1 MVEMQLR
8 AELLSLKRSQSSLTR
23 RVSQLTG
30 LVSELQP
37 LWLTAPDD
45 VQDQVQLALAAK
57 TPRMGLCATLL
68 NPIREPISE
77 AGDTP
82 HTEVHGVGRGKDDGV
97 SEASSGASD
106 CTGADSPS
114 QSSRTSSNSAEAQS
128 TQGPSQRLSV
138 PPLATLP
145 ALGKLRGRGPP
156 LPKTIPLGLAMGVT
170 KAQNDPSAS
179 LSRRSGSSVSLK
191 ATDLERSTPPSTAR
205 HRMDEGDAADEAAR
219 ALGEVS
225 EEPALGEVTAS
236 REHYHAVL
244 ASLEA
249 ELAAK
254 ISLQEEVAALRSGR
268 NAQHATDKLER
279 QLLKESA
286 ARNSLLQS
294 VDLVNAEWAWH
305 GLS

>member
-82 HTEVHGVGRGKDDGV
+82 HSEEHGV
-97 SEASSGASD
+97 SQASSGESD
-106 CTGADSPS
+106 CTQAHSPS
-114 QSSRTSSNSAEAQS
+114 QSSKTSSNSAEVQS

-138 PPLATLP
+138 PPLTKLP
-145 ALGKLRGRGPP
+145 ALGKLQGRGPP
-156 LPKTIPLGLAMGVT
+156 LPKTIPFGLAMGVT
-170 KAQNDPSAS
+170 KAQNDSSAS
-179 LSRRSGSSVSLK
+179 LSRRSSSSVSLN

-205 HRMDEGDAADEAAR
+205 HRMDEGDSADEAAH
-219 ALGEVS
+219 ALGEVV

-236 REHYHAVL
+236 MEHYHAVL

-249 ELAAK
+249 EISAK

-294 VDLVNAEWAWH
+294 VDFVNAEWAWH